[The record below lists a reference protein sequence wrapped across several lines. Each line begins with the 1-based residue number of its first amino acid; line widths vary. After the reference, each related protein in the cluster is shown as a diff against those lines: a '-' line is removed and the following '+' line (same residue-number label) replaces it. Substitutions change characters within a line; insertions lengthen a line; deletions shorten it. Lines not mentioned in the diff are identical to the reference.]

1 MALYDFMKSVK
12 NKTTKLFTRKPKSK
26 SNSNKGVA
34 SQKKKMTLNPRG
46 TQILETIQKSY
57 RKKLKRQRDIA
68 DFTKKRATRKI
79 ISAYRTALSNPNI
92 NECAI
97 CLGPMLN
104 PSLTTTLYHCK
115 HIFHTSCIKR
125 WAANKLIPRCPLC
138 NTQILY
144 YENPTIVK
152 PKKTE
157 QDFMDRLI
165 KVRIWAKYEAE
176 QIAKA
181 SAYIAK
187 RQAQLINRTAR
198 DGSSVRMTRGHKQML
213 EEQIS
218 KSQTKINMH
227 NSINYRAKL
236 LELEQQ
242 LAANIVREREIAT
255 RTDAAL
261 IHMENPS
268 YSDSDTDSAHYG
280 GAMCSGGS
288 CGGAR
293 CANCMQQ

>member
-12 NKTTKLFTRKPKSK
+12 NKTTKLFTKKRKSK
-26 SNSNKGVA
+26 SNSNKNVV
-34 SQKKKMTLNPRG
+34 SQKKRVTLNPRG

-57 RKKLKRQRDIA
+57 KKKLKRQRDIA
-68 DFTKKRATRKI
+68 NFTKKRASRKI
-79 ISAYRTALSNPNI
+79 IVAYRSALAKPNI

-115 HIFHTSCIKR
+115 HIFHTSCIKK
-125 WAANKLIPRCPLC
+125 WATAKLIPRCPLC
-138 NTQILY
+138 KTQILY
-144 YENPTIVK
+144 YEHPTIVK
-152 PKKTE
+152 PTLQQKN
-157 QDFMDRLI
+157 FMDRLI

-187 RQAQLINRTAR
+187 RQEQLINRTAR

-227 NSINYRAKL
+227 NSINYRALL

-261 IHMENPS
+261 LQLEDDNDS
-268 YSDSDTDSAHYG
+268 TSESDSTSHRY
-280 GAMCSGGS
+280 
-288 CGGAR
+288 GGAR
-293 CANCMQQ
+293 CANCIH

>member
-1 MALYDFMKSVK
+1 MPLYEFMKSVK
-12 NKTTKLFTRKPKSK
+12 NKTTKLFTKKRKSK
-26 SNSNKGVA
+26 PNSNKDVV
-34 SQKKKMTLNPRG
+34 SQKKRLTLNPRG

-57 RKKLKRQRDIA
+57 KKKLKRQKDIA
-68 DFTKKRATRKI
+68 DFSKKRATRKI
-79 ISAYRTALSNPNI
+79 ISAYRSAIVKPNI

-115 HIFHTSCIKR
+115 HIFHTSCIKK

-157 QDFMDRLI
+157 KDFMDRLI
-165 KVRIWAKYEAE
+165 NTRIWAKYEAE

-187 RQAQLINRTAR
+187 RQEQLINRTAR

-236 LELEQQ
+236 IELEQQ
-242 LAANIVREREIAT
+242 LAANIVRERQIAT

-261 IHMENPS
+261 LELEDDND
-268 YSDSDTDSAHYG
+268 SDSTTDSPQNG
-280 GAMCSGGS
+280 GGTH
-288 CGGAR
+288 
-293 CANCMQQ
+293 CANCVH

>member
-1 MALYDFMKSVK
+1 MKSVK
-12 NKTTKLFTRKPKSK
+12 NKTTKLFTKKPKSK
-26 SNSNKGVA
+26 SNSNKDGM
-34 SQKKKMTLNPRG
+34 SQKKRLTLNPRG

-57 RKKLKRQRDIA
+57 KKKLKNKQDIA
-68 DFTKKRATRKI
+68 NFTKKRATRKI
-79 ISAYRTALSNPNI
+79 MSAYRRAIVKPNI

-115 HIFHTSCIKR
+115 HIFHTSCIKK
-125 WAANKLIPRCPLC
+125 WAINKLIPRCPLC
-138 NTQILY
+138 KTQILY

-157 QDFMDRLI
+157 KDFMDRLI
-165 KVRIWAKYEAE
+165 NTRIWAKYEAE

-181 SAYIAK
+181 SAYIEK
-187 RQAQLINRTAR
+187 RQQQLINRTAR

-213 EEQIS
+213 EDQIS

-227 NSINYRAKL
+227 NNINYRAKL
-236 LELEQQ
+236 IELEQQ
-242 LAANIVREREIAT
+242 LAANIIRERQIAT

-261 IHMENPS
+261 LELEDDN
-268 YSDSDTDSAHYG
+268 DSDTTTNSPYNG
-280 GAMCSGGS
+280 GGTH
-288 CGGAR
+288 
-293 CANCMQQ
+293 CANCVH

>member
-12 NKTTKLFTRKPKSK
+12 NKTTKLFTRKPKSNSN

-34 SQKKKMTLNPRG
+34 SQKKRVTLNPRG

-57 RKKLKRQRDIA
+57 KKKLKRQKDIA
-68 DFTKKRATRKI
+68 NFPKKRASRKI
-79 ISAYRTALSNPNI
+79 MTAYRRALTNPNV

-97 CLGPMLN
+97 CLGAMLN
-104 PSLTTTLYHCK
+104 PALTTTLYHCK
-115 HIFHTSCIKR
+115 HIFHTSCIKK
-125 WAANKLIPRCPLC
+125 WAAAKSQPRCPLC
-138 NTQILY
+138 KARILY

-152 PKKTE
+152 PTPEQKK
-157 QDFMDRLI
+157 FMDRLI

-181 SAYIAK
+181 SAYIA
-187 RQAQLINRTAR
+187 RSQEQLINRTAR
-198 DGSSVRMTRGHKQML
+198 DGSSVRMTRAHKQKL

-242 LAANIVREREIAT
+242 LAANIVRERAIAT
-255 RTDAAL
+255 NNDAL
-261 IHMENPS
+261 LLQRDNERYN
-268 YSDSDTDSAHYG
+268 DGTQRGGGAHYRE
-280 GAMCSGGS
+280 CVDH
-288 CGGAR
+288 
-293 CANCMQQ
+293 

>member
-1 MALYDFMKSVK
+1 MPIYEFMKSVK
-12 NKTTKLFTRKPKSK
+12 NKTTKLFTKKRKSK
-26 SNSNKGVA
+26 PNSNKDVV
-34 SQKKKMTLNPRG
+34 SQKKILTLNPRG

-57 RKKLKRQRDIA
+57 KKKLKHKQDIA
-68 DFTKKRATRKI
+68 DFSKKRATRKI
-79 ISAYRTALSNPNI
+79 MSAYRRAIVKPNI

-115 HIFHTSCIKR
+115 HIFHTSCIKK
-125 WAANKLIPRCPLC
+125 WAINKLIPRCPLC
-138 NTQILY
+138 KTQILY

-165 KVRIWAKYEAE
+165 NTRIWAKYEAA

-213 EEQIS
+213 EDQIS
-218 KSQTKINMH
+218 RSQTKINMH

-236 LELEQQ
+236 IELEQQ
-242 LAANIVREREIAT
+242 LAANIIREREIAT

-261 IHMENPS
+261 LELEDDND
-268 YSDSDTDSAHYG
+268 SDSTTDSPHNG
-280 GAMCSGGS
+280 GGTH
-288 CGGAR
+288 
-293 CANCMQQ
+293 CANCVH

>member
-1 MALYDFMKSVK
+1 MALYDFMKNVR
-12 NKTTKLFTRKPKSK
+12 NKTTKLFTKKRT
-26 SNSNKGVA
+26 SNSKTEVAHQNKKRV
-34 SQKKKMTLNPRG
+34 TLNPRG

-57 RKKLKRQRDIA
+57 RKKLKRNKDIA
-68 DFTKKRATRKI
+68 DFPKKRATRKI
-79 ISAYRTALSNPNI
+79 MTAYRKALANPNI
-92 NECAI
+92 NECSI

-115 HIFHTSCIKR
+115 HIFHTSCIKK
-125 WAANKLIPRCPLC
+125 WAINKMPSRCPLC

-157 QDFMDRLI
+157 RDFMDRLI

-181 SAYIAK
+181 SAYIEK

-213 EEQIS
+213 EDQIS

-227 NSINYRAKL
+227 NSINYRALL

-261 IHMENPS
+261 LELDRDND
-268 YSDSDTDSAHYG
+268 SDSDTDSALHG
-280 GAMCSGGS
+280 GAHCHE
-288 CGGAR
+288 CTLH
-293 CANCMQQ
+293 

>member
-1 MALYDFMKSVK
+1 MAIYDFMKSVK
-12 NKTTKLFTRKPKSK
+12 NKTTKLFTRKPKPKPKSK
-26 SNSNKGVA
+26 SNKGVA
-34 SQKKKMTLNPRG
+34 SQKKRVTLNPRG

-57 RKKLKRQRDIA
+57 KKKLKRQRDIA
-68 DFTKKRATRKI
+68 NFTKKRASRKI
-79 ISAYRTALSNPNI
+79 ISAYRSALANPNLE
-92 NECAI
+92 ECAI

-104 PSLTTTLYHCK
+104 PAATTTMYHCK
-115 HIFHTSCIKR
+115 HIFHTSCIKK
-125 WAANKLIPRCPLC
+125 WASNKLIPRCPLC

-157 QDFMDRLI
+157 RDFMDRLI
-165 KVRIWAKYEAE
+165 KVREMAQYETE

-213 EEQIS
+213 EEQIG

-261 IHMENPS
+261 LELEDDNDN
-268 YSDSDTDSAHYG
+268 YSDSDTDSAHHGGAPYG
-280 GAMCSGGS
+280 GA
-288 CGGAR
+288 R
-293 CANCMQQ
+293 FANCAH

>member
-1 MALYDFMKSVK
+1 MPIYEFMKSVK
-12 NKTTKLFTRKPKSK
+12 NKTTKLFTKKRKSK
-26 SNSNKGVA
+26 SNSNKDVV
-34 SQKKKMTLNPRG
+34 SQKKRLTLNPRG

-57 RKKLKRQRDIA
+57 KKKLKRQKDIA
-68 DFTKKRATRKI
+68 DFSKKRATRKI
-79 ISAYRTALSNPNI
+79 ISAYRSAIVKPNI

-115 HIFHTSCIKR
+115 HIFHTSCIKK
-125 WAANKLIPRCPLC
+125 WAAAKYNIPRCPLC
-138 NTQILY
+138 KTQILY

-157 QDFMDRLI
+157 KDFMDRLI
-165 KVRIWAKYEAE
+165 NTRIWAKYEAE

-187 RQAQLINRTAR
+187 RQEQLINRTAR

-213 EEQIS
+213 EDQIS

-236 LELEQQ
+236 IELEQQ

-261 IHMENPS
+261 LELEDDN
-268 YSDSDTDSAHYG
+268 DSDTTTDSPHHG
-280 GAMCSGGS
+280 GTH
-288 CGGAR
+288 
-293 CANCMQQ
+293 CANCAH

>member
-1 MALYDFMKSVK
+1 MPLYEFMKSVK
-12 NKTTKLFTRKPKSK
+12 NKTTKFFTKKRKSK
-26 SNSNKGVA
+26 PNSNKDVV
-34 SQKKKMTLNPRG
+34 SQKKRLTLNPRG

-57 RKKLKRQRDIA
+57 KKKLKRQKDIA
-68 DFTKKRATRKI
+68 DFSKKRATRKI
-79 ISAYRTALSNPNI
+79 ISAYRSAIVKPNI

-115 HIFHTSCIKR
+115 HIFHTSCIKK

-157 QDFMDRLI
+157 KDFMDRLI
-165 KVRIWAKYEAE
+165 NTRIWAKYEAE

-187 RQAQLINRTAR
+187 RQEQLINRTAR

-236 LELEQQ
+236 IELEQQ
-242 LAANIVREREIAT
+242 LAANIVRERQIAT

-261 IHMENPS
+261 QELEDDNDS
-268 YSDSDTDSAHYG
+268 YSDSDTDSAHNG
-280 GAMCSGGS
+280 GGTH
-288 CGGAR
+288 
-293 CANCMQQ
+293 CANCAH

>member
-26 SNSNKGVA
+26 SKSNSNKGVA
-34 SQKKKMTLNPRG
+34 FQKKRVTLNPRG

-57 RKKLKRQRDIA
+57 KKKLKRQRDIA
-68 DFTKKRATRKI
+68 NFTKKRATRKI
-79 ISAYRTALSNPNI
+79 IVAYRSALAKPNI

-115 HIFHTSCIKR
+115 HIFHTSCIKK
-125 WAANKLIPRCPLC
+125 WAANKYNIPRCPLC
-138 NTQILY
+138 KTQILY

-152 PKKTE
+152 PTPEQKKFMNNLIDTRYWARYETE
-157 QDFMDRLI
+157 Q
-165 KVRIWAKYEAE
+165 V
-176 QIAKA
+176 QKA
-181 SAYIAK
+181 SSFIARK
-187 RQAQLINRTAR
+187 QEQLINRTAR

-218 KSQTKINMH
+218 NAQTTLNIH
-227 NSINYRAKL
+227 NKWNYRAKL
-236 LELEQQ
+236 IELEQQ
-242 LAANIVREREIAT
+242 LAANIVKEREIAT

-261 IHMENPS
+261 LQLEDDNDS
-268 YSDSDTDSAHYG
+268 TSDSSSHRYG
-280 GAMCSGGS
+280 GARCSG
-288 CGGAR
+288 AP
-293 CANCMQQ
+293 CANCMQ

>member
-1 MALYDFMKSVK
+1 MPLYEFMKSVK
-12 NKTTKLFTRKPKSK
+12 NKTTKLFTKKRKSK
-26 SNSNKGVA
+26 SNSNKDGV
-34 SQKKKMTLNPRG
+34 SQKKRLTLNPRG

-57 RKKLKRQRDIA
+57 KKKLKNKQDIA
-68 DFTKKRATRKI
+68 NFTKKRATRKI
-79 ISAYRTALSNPNI
+79 MSAYRRAIVKPNI

-115 HIFHTSCIKR
+115 HIFHTSCIKK
-125 WAANKLIPRCPLC
+125 WAINKLIPRCPLC
-138 NTQILY
+138 KTQILY

-165 KVRIWAKYEAE
+165 NTRIWAKYEAE

-187 RQAQLINRTAR
+187 RQEQLINRTAR

-213 EEQIS
+213 EDQIS

-227 NSINYRAKL
+227 NNINYRAKL
-236 LELEQQ
+236 IELEQQ
-242 LAANIVREREIAT
+242 LAANIIRERQIAT

-261 IHMENPS
+261 LELEDLSLIHI
-268 YSDSDTDSAHYG
+268 
-280 GAMCSGGS
+280 
-288 CGGAR
+288 
-293 CANCMQQ
+293 

>member
-1 MALYDFMKSVK
+1 MPIYEFMKSVK
-12 NKTTKLFTRKPKSK
+12 NKTTKLFTKKRKSK
-26 SNSNKGVA
+26 SNSNKDVV
-34 SQKKKMTLNPRG
+34 SQKKRLTLNPRG

-57 RKKLKRQRDIA
+57 KKKLKNKQDIA
-68 DFTKKRATRKI
+68 NFTKKRATRKI
-79 ISAYRTALSNPNI
+79 MSAYRSAIIKPNI

-115 HIFHTSCIKR
+115 HIFHTSCIKK
-125 WAANKLIPRCPLC
+125 WAINKLIPRCPLC
-138 NTQILY
+138 KTQILY

-165 KVRIWAKYEAE
+165 NTRIWAKYEAE

-187 RQAQLINRTAR
+187 RQEQLINRTAR

-213 EEQIS
+213 EDQIS

-236 LELEQQ
+236 IELEQQ
-242 LAANIVREREIAT
+242 LAANIIRERQIAT

-261 IHMENPS
+261 LELEDDN
-268 YSDSDTDSAHYG
+268 DSDTTTDSAHNG
-280 GAMCSGGS
+280 GGTY
-288 CGGAR
+288 
-293 CANCMQQ
+293 CANCAH

>member
-1 MALYDFMKSVK
+1 MPLYEFMKSVK
-12 NKTTKLFTRKPKSK
+12 NKTTKLFTKKRKSK
-26 SNSNKGVA
+26 PNSNKDVVL
-34 SQKKKMTLNPRG
+34 QKKRLTLNPRG

-57 RKKLKRQRDIA
+57 KKKLKNKQDIA
-68 DFTKKRATRKI
+68 NFSKKRATRKI
-79 ISAYRTALSNPNI
+79 ISAYRRAIVKPNI

-97 CLGPMLN
+97 CLGTMLN

-115 HIFHTSCIKR
+115 HIFHTSCIKK
-125 WAANKLIPRCPLC
+125 WTAAKLIPRCPLC
-138 NTQILY
+138 KTQILY

-165 KVRIWAKYEAE
+165 NTRIWAKYEAE

-187 RQAQLINRTAR
+187 RQEQLINRTAR
-198 DGSSVRMTRGHKQML
+198 DGSSVRMTRVHKQKL

-242 LAANIVREREIAT
+242 LAANIIRERQIAT

-261 IHMENPS
+261 LELEDDN
-268 YSDSDTDSAHYG
+268 DSDTTTDSPHNG
-280 GAMCSGGS
+280 GGTH
-288 CGGAR
+288 
-293 CANCMQQ
+293 CANCAH

>member
-1 MALYDFMKSVK
+1 MKNVK
-12 NKTTKLFTRKPKSK
+12 NKTTKLFTKKRKSK
-26 SNSNKGVA
+26 PNSNKDAV
-34 SQKKKMTLNPRG
+34 SQKKRVTLNPRG

-57 RKKLKRQRDIA
+57 KKKFKRQKDIA
-68 DFTKKRATRKI
+68 DFSKKRATRKI
-79 ISAYRTALSNPNI
+79 ISAYRSALANPNVI
-92 NECAI
+92 ECAI

-104 PSLTTTLYHCK
+104 PAATTTLYHCK
-115 HIFHTSCIKR
+115 HILHTSCIKK
-125 WAANKLIPRCPLC
+125 WAINKMPPRCPLC
-138 NTQILY
+138 KTQILY

-181 SAYIAK
+181 SAYIEK
-187 RQAQLINRTAR
+187 RQEQLINRTAR

-213 EEQIS
+213 EDQIS

-236 LELEQQ
+236 IELEQQ
-242 LAANIVREREIAT
+242 LAANIIREREIAS

-261 IHMENPS
+261 LELEDDND
-268 YSDSDTDSAHYG
+268 SDSTTDSAHYG
-280 GAMCSGGS
+280 GV
-288 CGGAR
+288 R
-293 CANCMQQ
+293 CANCTNQ

>member
-12 NKTTKLFTRKPKSK
+12 NKTTKLFTKKRKSK
-26 SNSNKGVA
+26 SNSNKNVV
-34 SQKKKMTLNPRG
+34 SQKKRVTLNPRG

-57 RKKLKRQRDIA
+57 KKKLKRQRDIA
-68 DFTKKRATRKI
+68 NFTKKRASRKI
-79 ISAYRTALSNPNI
+79 IVAYRSALAKPNI

-115 HIFHTSCIKR
+115 HIFHTSCIKK
-125 WAANKLIPRCPLC
+125 WAANKYNIPRCPLC
-138 NTQILY
+138 KTQILY

-165 KVRIWAKYEAE
+165 NTRIWAKYEAE

-187 RQAQLINRTAR
+187 RQEQLINRTAR

-227 NSINYRAKL
+227 NSINYRALL

-261 IHMENPS
+261 LQLEDDNDS
-268 YSDSDTDSAHYG
+268 TSESDSTSHRY
-280 GAMCSGGS
+280 
-288 CGGAR
+288 GGAR
-293 CANCMQQ
+293 CANCIH

>member
-1 MALYDFMKSVK
+1 MAIYDFITNIR

-26 SNSNKGVA
+26 SKSKSNKGVA
-34 SQKKKMTLNPRG
+34 SQKKRVTLNPRG

-57 RKKLKRQRDIA
+57 KKKLKRQKDIA
-68 DFTKKRATRKI
+68 NFPKKRASRKI
-79 ISAYRTALSNPNI
+79 MTAYRRALTNPNV

-97 CLGPMLN
+97 CLGAMLN
-104 PSLTTTLYHCK
+104 PALTTTLHYCK
-115 HIFHTSCIKR
+115 HTFHSACIKK
-125 WAANKLIPRCPLC
+125 WATAKLIPRCPLC
-138 NTQILY
+138 KTQILY
-144 YENPTIVK
+144 YENPTIVN
-152 PKKTE
+152 PTPEQKK
-157 QDFMDRLI
+157 FMDRLI

-181 SAYIAK
+181 SAFIA
-187 RQAQLINRTAR
+187 RSQEQLINRTAR
-198 DGSSVRMTRGHKQML
+198 DGSSVRMTRGHKQKL

-218 KSQTKINMH
+218 AAQTKINMH

-261 IHMENPS
+261 LELEDDNDN
-268 YSDSDTDSAHYG
+268 YSDTTTDSPHNG
-280 GAMCSGGS
+280 GGTH
-288 CGGAR
+288 
-293 CANCMQQ
+293 CANCVH

>member
-1 MALYDFMKSVK
+1 MPIYEFMKSVK
-12 NKTTKLFTRKPKSK
+12 NKTTKLFTKKRKSK
-26 SNSNKGVA
+26 SNSNKDVV
-34 SQKKKMTLNPRG
+34 SQKKRLTLNPRG

-57 RKKLKRQRDIA
+57 RKKLKRNKDIA
-68 DFTKKRATRKI
+68 DFPKKRATRKI
-79 ISAYRTALSNPNI
+79 MTAYRKAIANPNI
-92 NECAI
+92 NECSI

-115 HIFHTSCIKR
+115 HIFHTSCIKK
-125 WAANKLIPRCPLC
+125 WAINKMPPRCPLC
-138 NTQILY
+138 KTQILY

-165 KVRIWAKYEAE
+165 KLRIWAKYEAE

-181 SAYIAK
+181 SAYIEK

-213 EEQIS
+213 EDQIS

-227 NSINYRAKL
+227 NSINYRALL

-242 LAANIVREREIAT
+242 LAANIVRERDIAT

-261 IHMENPS
+261 LELDDDNDS
-268 YSDSDTDSAHYG
+268 DSDSDTDSPLHG
-280 GAMCSGGS
+280 GAHCHE
-288 CGGAR
+288 CTHH
-293 CANCMQQ
+293 

>member
-1 MALYDFMKSVK
+1 MPLYEFMKSVK
-12 NKTTKLFTRKPKSK
+12 NKTTKLFTKKPKSK
-26 SNSNKGVA
+26 SNYNKDVVP
-34 SQKKKMTLNPRG
+34 QKKILTLNPRG

-57 RKKLKRQRDIA
+57 KKKLKNKQDIA
-68 DFTKKRATRKI
+68 DFSKKRATRKI
-79 ISAYRTALSNPNI
+79 MSAYRRAIVKPNI

-115 HIFHTSCIKR
+115 HIFHTSCIKK
-125 WAANKLIPRCPLC
+125 WAANKYNIPRCPLC
-138 NTQILY
+138 KTQILY

-157 QDFMDRLI
+157 KDFMDRLI
-165 KVRIWAKYEAE
+165 NTRIWAKYEAE

-187 RQAQLINRTAR
+187 RQEQLINRTAR

-236 LELEQQ
+236 IELEQQ

-261 IHMENPS
+261 LELEDDN
-268 YSDSDTDSAHYG
+268 DSDTTTDSPHNG
-280 GAMCSGGS
+280 GGT
-288 CGGAR
+288 R
-293 CANCMQQ
+293 CANCAH

>member
-1 MALYDFMKSVK
+1 MPLYDFMKNVK
-12 NKTTKLFTRKPKSK
+12 NKTTKLFTKKRKSK
-26 SNSNKGVA
+26 SNSNKVVA
-34 SQKKKMTLNPRG
+34 SQKKKVTLNPRG

-57 RKKLKRQRDIA
+57 KKKLKRQKDIA
-68 DFTKKRATRKI
+68 DFSKKRATRKI
-79 ISAYRTALSNPNI
+79 MTAYRSAIANPNVI
-92 NECAI
+92 ECAI

-104 PSLTTTLYHCK
+104 PAATTTLYHCK
-115 HIFHTSCIKR
+115 HIFHTSCIKK
-125 WAANKLIPRCPLC
+125 WAINKMPPRCPLC
-138 NTQILY
+138 KTQILY

-165 KVRIWAKYEAE
+165 NTRIWAKYEAE

-181 SAYIAK
+181 SAYIEK
-187 RQAQLINRTAR
+187 RQTQLINRTAR

-236 LELEQQ
+236 IKLEQQ
-242 LAANIVREREIAT
+242 LAANIIREREIAT

-261 IHMENPS
+261 LELEDDNDN
-268 YSDSDTDSAHYG
+268 YSDSTTDSAHYG
-280 GAMCSGGS
+280 GA
-288 CGGAR
+288 R
-293 CANCMQQ
+293 CANCTNQ

>member
-12 NKTTKLFTRKPKSK
+12 NKTTKLFTRKPKSNSNSN

-34 SQKKKMTLNPRG
+34 SKKKRVTLNPRG

-57 RKKLKRQRDIA
+57 KKKLKRQKDIA
-68 DFTKKRATRKI
+68 NFPKKRASRKI
-79 ISAYRTALSNPNI
+79 MTAYRRALTNPNV

-97 CLGPMLN
+97 CLGAMLN
-104 PSLTTTLYHCK
+104 PALTTTLYHCK
-115 HIFHTSCIKR
+115 HIFHTSCIKK
-125 WAANKLIPRCPLC
+125 WAANKLQPRCPLC

-176 QIAKA
+176 QVQKATSFIAR
-181 SAYIAK
+181 S
-187 RQAQLINRTAR
+187 QEQLINRTAR
-198 DGSSVRMTRGHKQML
+198 DGSSVRMTRAHKQKL

-227 NSINYRAKL
+227 NRYIWVSYF
-236 LELEQQ
+236 Q
-242 LAANIVREREIAT
+242 LA
-255 RTDAAL
+255 
-261 IHMENPS
+261 
-268 YSDSDTDSAHYG
+268 
-280 GAMCSGGS
+280 
-288 CGGAR
+288 
-293 CANCMQQ
+293 

>member
-26 SNSNKGVA
+26 SKSNKGVA
-34 SQKKKMTLNPRG
+34 SQKKRVTLNPRG

-57 RKKLKRQRDIA
+57 KKKLKRQKDIA
-68 DFTKKRATRKI
+68 NFTKKRASRKI
-79 ISAYRTALSNPNI
+79 IVAYRSALANPNLK
-92 NECAI
+92 ECAI

-115 HIFHTSCIKR
+115 HIFHTSCIKK
-125 WAANKLIPRCPLC
+125 WAANKYNIPRCPLC
-138 NTQILY
+138 KTQILY

-187 RQAQLINRTAR
+187 RQEQLINRTAR

-213 EEQIS
+213 EDQIS

-261 IHMENPS
+261 LELEDDNDN
-268 YSDSDTDSAHYG
+268 YSDSDTDSAHHG
-280 GAMCSGGS
+280 GAP

-293 CANCMQQ
+293 CANCAH

>member
-1 MALYDFMKSVK
+1 MPLYDFMKSVR
-12 NKTTKLFTRKPKSK
+12 NKTAKLFTKKRKSK
-26 SNSNKGVA
+26 SNSSSNSKTDSV
-34 SQKKKMTLNPRG
+34 SQKRRLTLNPRG

-57 RKKLKRQRDIA
+57 KKKLKRQKDIA
-68 DFTKKRATRKI
+68 NFSKKRATRKI
-79 ISAYRTALSNPNI
+79 MSAYRRAIVKPHI

-104 PSLTTTLYHCK
+104 PSLTTTLYYCK
-115 HIFHTSCIKR
+115 HIFHSACIKK
-125 WAANKLIPRCPLC
+125 WAGAKLIPRCPLC
-138 NTQILY
+138 NAQILY

-152 PKKTE
+152 PTPRQKE
-157 QDFMDRLI
+157 FMDRLI

-181 SAYIAK
+181 SAYIEQK
-187 RQAQLINRTAR
+187 KAQLINRTAR
-198 DGSSVRMTRGHKQML
+198 DGSSVRMTRGHKQIL

-227 NSINYRAKL
+227 NSINYRALL

-242 LAANIVREREIAT
+242 LAANIVREREIAS

-261 IHMENPS
+261 LELEDDN
-268 YSDSDTDSAHYG
+268 DSSSSSSTSHRYG
-280 GAMCSGGS
+280 GAH
-288 CGGAR
+288 
-293 CANCMQQ
+293 CANCAHY

>member
-1 MALYDFMKSVK
+1 MPLYEFMKSVK
-12 NKTTKLFTRKPKSK
+12 NKTTKLFTKKRKSK
-26 SNSNKGVA
+26 SNSNKDVV
-34 SQKKKMTLNPRG
+34 SQKKRLTLNPRG

-57 RKKLKRQRDIA
+57 KKKLKNKQDIA

-79 ISAYRTALSNPNI
+79 MSAYRSAIVKPNI

-115 HIFHTSCIKR
+115 HIFHTSCIKK

-138 NTQILY
+138 KTQILY

-165 KVRIWAKYEAE
+165 NTRIWAKYEAE

-187 RQAQLINRTAR
+187 RQEQLINRTAR

-213 EEQIS
+213 EDQIS

-227 NSINYRAKL
+227 NSINYRALL

-242 LAANIVREREIAT
+242 LAANIIREREIAS

-261 IHMENPS
+261 LQLEDDNDS
-268 YSDSDTDSAHYG
+268 ASDSPHN
-280 GAMCSGGS
+280 
-288 CGGAR
+288 GGAR
-293 CANCMQQ
+293 CANCAH

>member
-1 MALYDFMKSVK
+1 MPLYEFMKSVK
-12 NKTTKLFTRKPKSK
+12 NKTTKLFTKKRKSK
-26 SNSNKGVA
+26 SNSNKDVV
-34 SQKKKMTLNPRG
+34 SQKKRLTLNPRG

-57 RKKLKRQRDIA
+57 KKKLKNKQDIA

-79 ISAYRTALSNPNI
+79 MSAYRSAIVKPNI

-115 HIFHTSCIKR
+115 HIFHTSCIKK

-138 NTQILY
+138 KTQILY

-165 KVRIWAKYEAE
+165 NTRIWAKYEAE

-187 RQAQLINRTAR
+187 RQEQLINRTAR

-213 EEQIS
+213 EDQIS

-236 LELEQQ
+236 IELEQQ
-242 LAANIVREREIAT
+242 LAANIIRERQIAT

-261 IHMENPS
+261 LELEDDND
-268 YSDSDTDSAHYG
+268 SDSDTDSPHNG
-280 GAMCSGGS
+280 GGTH
-288 CGGAR
+288 
-293 CANCMQQ
+293 CANCVH